1 MTIYLDHNATTPLDP
16 RVLDAMRPFLLE
28 EFGNPS
34 SPHRMGCA
42 AAGAVEAARAEVA
55 AALAADPREIVFTSG
70 ATEANNLALLG
81 AAEGGAA
88 VGRDRHVVTVR
99 TEHRAV
105 LDPCRELERRGFRL
119 TVLPVDGEGRLDPDA
134 LAAAVTDRTLL
145 VSIMHANN
153 ETGLLHPLRELSA
166 IARARGALFHTD
178 ATQSFGKLPLDVDED
193 GLDLVSFSAHKLCG
207 PKGVGGLFVRR
218 RRPRVRLAPR
228 QLGGGHERGHR
239 SGTLNVP
246 GIVGLGRAAALAVSE
261 RAAERERVARLRD
274 RLEAALLSIDGAVRN
289 GPASPRLPG
298 TTNVAFGALDAPA
311 LLRRMPALC
320 ASTAAACTSAV
331 VQPSHVL
338 GAMGLDD
345 ARIGASIRFSLG
357 RTTTEEDVDRAA
369 ALVEEAVAALRRG
382 EAAG

>member
-16 RVLDAMRPFLLE
+16 RVLEAMRPYLLE

-34 SPHRMGCA
+34 SRHRMGCA
-42 AAGAVEAARAEVA
+42 AAAAVETARGEVA
-55 AALAADPREIVFTSG
+55 AALSADPREIVFTSG

-81 AAEGGAA
+81 VAEGGAA
-88 VGRDRHVVTVR
+88 AGRDRHVVTVR

-178 ATQSFGKLPLDVDED
+178 ATQSFGKLRLDVDED
-193 GLDLVSFSAHKLCG
+193 GLDLVSFSAHKLYG
-207 PKGVGGLFVRR
+207 PKGVGGLYVRR
-218 RRPRVRLAPR
+218 RRPRVRLSPR

-246 GIVGLGRAAALAVSE
+246 GIVGLGRAAALAVAGRDEE
-261 RAAERERVARLRD
+261 RARVARLRD
-274 RLEAALLSIDGAVRN
+274 RLEAALLAIDGAVRN

-298 TTNVAFGALDAPA
+298 TTNVGFAGLDAPT
-311 LLRRMPALC
+311 LLERMPEVC

-357 RTTTEEDVDRAA
+357 RTTTDEDVDRAA
-369 ALVEEAVAALRRG
+369 TLVGEAVAAARRD